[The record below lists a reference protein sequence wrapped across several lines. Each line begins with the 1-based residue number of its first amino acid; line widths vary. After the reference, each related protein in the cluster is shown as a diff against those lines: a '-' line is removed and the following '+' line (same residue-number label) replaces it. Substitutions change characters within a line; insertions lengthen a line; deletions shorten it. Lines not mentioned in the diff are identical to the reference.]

1 MSQDEGVFSVMGN
14 TFRLWADF
22 CQIKNLPNSMF
33 IKHLSDRGFIEVA
46 VPVSSQYV
54 EQFAEFMKKQSNFK
68 VGRIDGD
75 VLPASLWLGHWTH
88 FSVRHHS
95 ELPQISPPPAE
106 TQSERF
112 LRRILNGDIRPK
124 QRRPR

>member
-22 CQIKNLPNSMF
+22 CQIQNLPNSMF

-54 EQFAEFMKKQSNFK
+54 EQFAEFINSAMA
-68 VGRIDGD
+68 VI
-75 VLPASLWLGHWTH
+75 
-88 FSVRHHS
+88 
-95 ELPQISPPPAE
+95 
-106 TQSERF
+106 
-112 LRRILNGDIRPK
+112 
-124 QRRPR
+124 

>member
-1 MSQDEGVFSVMGN
+1 MSEDEGVFSVMGN

-22 CQIKNLPNSMF
+22 CEIRKLPNSMF

-46 VPVSSQYV
+46 VPVPSKFV
-54 EQFAEFMKKQSNFK
+54 EQFADSLKEQSNLR

-88 FSVRHHS
+88 FSVRYHG
-95 ELPQISPPPAE
+95 EPQQISPPPAE